1 MTQPPVFKRA
11 PRPEGKGETAAPS
24 GTSRLNKRMAELRMC
39 SRREADAWIEQ
50 GWVQVNGQVASMGQ
64 QVTLSDRITVD
75 KAAELQQERQVTI
88 LLHKPMGYVLS
99 LIHI

>member
-50 GWVQVNGQVASMGQ
+50 GWVRVNGQVAGTD
-64 QVTLSDRITVD
+64 VDGDTLTGSV
-75 KAAELQQERQVTI
+75 KAGAFGTF
-88 LLHKPMGYVLS
+88 PMNGTRKG
-99 LIHI
+99 